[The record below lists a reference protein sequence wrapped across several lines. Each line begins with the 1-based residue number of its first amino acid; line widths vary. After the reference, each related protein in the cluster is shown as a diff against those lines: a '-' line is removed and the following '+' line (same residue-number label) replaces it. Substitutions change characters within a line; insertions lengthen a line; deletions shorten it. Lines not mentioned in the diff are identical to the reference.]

1 MALER
6 KNQVGNG
13 LGGFFC
19 LYEIKQKNKQETK
32 KQKIKMAY
40 L

>member
-13 LGGFFC
+13 LGFFFC

-32 KQKIKMAY
+32 KQK
-40 L
+40 

>member
-13 LGGFFC
+13 LGGFFFC

-32 KQKIKMAY
+32 KQK
-40 L
+40 